1 MRSGNSTGDNAG
13 ETEQNQNQIFRDF
26 GPRETGKKGI
36 KVLHAG
42 PLGPQV
48 PQVTGFDDLCQ
59 GGFGPEQYIRKK
71 MVIRT

>member
-1 MRSGNSTGDNAG
+1 MPARQNKTKTKSSGTSAQ
-13 ETEQNQNQIFRDF
+13 EKLE
-26 GPRETGKKGI
+26 KGI

-59 GGFGPEQYIRKK
+59 GGFGPEQYI
-71 MVIRT
+71 